1 MEYNSNI
8 YSIYSDVRKKILSIF
23 FFQPQKYFR
32 LVLGPNSYNES
43 ETIAKYEIMDGAPV
57 RGKQRKSDYAW
68 CS

>member
-1 MEYNSNI
+1 MFLPSTKWSTI
-8 YSIYSDVRKKILSIF
+8 QTFTLICSDVRKKILSI

-57 RGKQRKSDYAW
+57 RGK
-68 CS
+68 